1 MTDDATPSGLLT
13 PAEVAAIFRVG
24 VRTVASWARDGR
36 LASVET
42 PGGHRRFRSE
52 DVEAFTATR
61 AEPRATPASRKRIPG
76 QSYVSRLIV
85 DRMVREME
93 QRPGRE

>member
-24 VRTVASWARDGR
+24 VRTVAAWARDGR

-52 DVEAFTATR
+52 DVEAFTRARAQSSVTR
-61 AEPRATPASRKRIPG
+61 GIVERMAAEMDP
-76 QSYVSRLIV
+76 
-85 DRMVREME
+85 
-93 QRPGRE
+93 